1 MPFSTTGTV
10 TTTSNVRQ
18 LSDRNGENGGPGT
31 QLGAS
36 AADLIGFYGAAPVAQ
51 PSGGFQA
58 LAQALPGGL
67 INSYAPTLTPSAVAA
82 NTTAEQTFTVTG
94 LAGTP
99 SLVIVNK
106 PTAQAGLGIAGVRVS
121 AANTLAINYSNDTSG
136 SITPT
141 ASEVYQVVELISGDG
156 LTFTATLTPAAVA
169 ANVTSEQ
176 TFSVPTGNVQVG
188 TALAVNKPTS
198 QAGLGV
204 SSARVS
210 AANTVAITFFNNT
223 AAPITP
229 TAAEVYVFA
238 DLNGVSAADNVLVY
252 NINVGTLAG
261 VAPTTSAEQ
270 TIAATGLLT
279 TDVVLGVSKPT
290 AQAGIGIVGQRIVS
304 AGSLGVT
311 FINASA
317 GTVTP
322 TGSEIY
328 KVPLFRAAPVA
339 PIVEYNQTLTPV
351 AVAANTTAEQVFTV
365 TGLPASTAVQVTKP
379 SASAGL
385 ALVGARVSAAN
396 TLALTFQ
403 NNTGLALT
411 PPAET
416 YLISSFP
423 QAVGGVEVI
432 QAVTQAGPN
441 NLVNAIR
448 GALVSTGLIAG
459 S

>member
-252 NINVGTLAG
+252 NINVGNPHAVVFVNDVADAG
-261 VAPTTSAEQ
+261 DLKSAP
-270 TIAATGLLT
+270 
-279 TDVVLGVSKPT
+279 V
-290 AQAGIGIVGQRIVS
+290 
-304 AGSLGVT
+304 
-311 FINASA
+311 
-317 GTVTP
+317 VTP
-322 TGSEIY
+322 TDEYPDGVNVEFVQKLENGELAMRVHERGVGETRSCGTGTCAVALAATLDSKGRLPATWIINPPGGRLKVEIDGHNN
-328 KVPLFRAAPVA
+328 A
-339 PIVEYNQTLTPV
+339 TLTGP
-351 AVAANTTAEQVFTV
+351 AV
-365 TGLPASTAVQVTKP
+365 
-379 SASAGL
+379 
-385 ALVGARVSAAN
+385 
-396 TLALTFQ
+396 
-403 NNTGLALT
+403 
-411 PPAET
+411 
-416 YLISSFP
+416 LIKD
-423 QAVGGVEVI
+423 VEVKD
-432 QAVTQAGPN
+432 VDVVRN
-441 NLVNAIR
+441 
-448 GALVSTGLIAG
+448 
-459 S
+459 